1 MRKNSELKDWIRTVT
16 TQMPQLSKPQAVVL
30 AMWSFG
36 MVMVNSCGLT
46 TVSVFLAQFLG
57 KKENSVR
64 QQLRESYWDSKDK
77 KGKKRAELD
86 VTTCFGPLMR
96 WILQGWSPEEKRLAL
111 AADAST
117 LGTRFTV
124 LVISV
129 VYRGCGIPVA
139 WKVVEATTKGAWK
152 PHWQNLLTALKD
164 SVPTDWFVV
173 VTTDRGLYA
182 DWLYQQIQ
190 SQRWHPFMRIN
201 DQGQFRL
208 PSEQQFRPLN
218 TLVTE
223 VGKSWSGRVRCF
235 KTNPLDCT
243 LLARWDEGYAEP
255 WLIVTDLE
263 PELADACWYGMRS
276 WVECLFKDSKRGGWQ
291 WHHTKITSPKRAERH
306 WLARALATLWVVSV
320 GGEADATLPAS
331 SFDDLPSTH
340 IARRRSTNSKSP
352 RLLSCF
358 RRGFLVILSALLN
371 HLPLPMGSF
380 VPNSWPCSIDFST
393 SYPPILS
400 SA

>member
-1 MRKNSELKDWIRTVT
+1 MSKHTQLKAWIRIVT
-16 TQMPQLSKPQAVVL
+16 TQMSHLSKPQAVVL

-46 TVSVFLAQFLG
+46 TISVFLAQLLG
-57 KKENSVR
+57 KKENTVR
-64 QQLRESYWDSKDK
+64 QQLREWYRDSKDK
-77 KGKKRAELD
+77 KGKKRASLD

-96 WILQGWSPEEKRLAL
+96 WILQGWPPTEKRLAL

-117 LGTRFTV
+117 LGQRFTV

-139 WKVVEATTKGAWK
+139 WKVVSATTKGAWK
-152 PHWQNLLTALKD
+152 PHWQKLLSDLKD
-164 SVPTDWFVV
+164 SVPADWFVI

-182 DWLYQQIQ
+182 DWLYDQIQ
-190 SQRWHPFMRIN
+190 ANRWHPFMRIN
-201 DQGQFRL
+201 EQGQFRL
-208 PSEQQFRPLN
+208 TNEQQFRPLN
-218 TLVTE
+218 TLVTQL
-223 VGKSWSGRVRCF
+223 GQSWSGRVRCF

-255 WLIVTDLE
+255 WLLVTDLE

-276 WVECLFKDSKRGGWQ
+276 WVECLFKDTKRGGWQ
-291 WHHTKITSPKRAERH
+291 WHHTKMTDPKRAERH
-306 WLARALATLWVVSV
+306 WLALALATLWVVSV
-320 GGEADATLPAS
+320 GGQADGTLSAS
-331 SFDDLPSTH
+331 SFEQLPDTH
-340 IARRRSTNSKSP
+340 VARRHSPNSEPP

-380 VPNSWPCSIDFST
+380 FPDSWPSSIDFPS
-393 SYPPILS
+393 SYLPVFS